1 MSQPVAEPS
10 PVPGIVAAELQS
22 TARGCGG
29 GWSGKIRSW
38 PGKVVPGN
46 DRQITAAVLTL
57 IGNARWPRDQ
67 ARELT
72 ALFTPLYRAGWCNEA
87 IVRMLDTDPDGTR
100 QPPWLVDRDTPTI
113 GPLKIYLARRLHAWI
128 PADPGEQDDTRDI
141 TRLPAELPDP
151 PVAGTTF
158 RSWAERMHLVYGDA
172 ERRTPA
178 APAAGS
184 VGPDRRHGRGGQAT
198 PLERRREAVRRR
210 QRALGAL
217 WERGE
222 RERYEDDP
230 AITADTAL
238 LLDPGVYD
246 AVVIA
251 ARTGDRAQIGRLRR
265 AVRLA
270 RLDVAARP
278 GQDVGAGR
286 AAEIRQL
293 AQTITRRD
301 GSVIPLGSL
310 ALLLADMA

>member
-10 PVPGIVAAELQS
+10 PVPGIIAAELQVA
-22 TARGCGG
+22 ARGSAG
-29 GWSGKIRSW
+29 GWSGQIRSW

-72 ALFTPLYRAGWCNEA
+72 ALFAPLYRAGWCNEA

-100 QPPWLVDRDTPTI
+100 RPPWLSDRDTPTI
-113 GPLKIYLARRLHAWI
+113 GPLKSYLARRLHAWI
-128 PADPGEQDDTRDI
+128 PAEPDEQDDTRDI
-141 TRLPAELPDP
+141 TRLPSELPDP
-151 PVAGTTF
+151 PIAGTTF
-158 RSWAERMHLVYGDA
+158 RSWAERMRLVYGDA
-172 ERRTPA
+172 ERRAPA
-178 APAAGS
+178 APGS
-184 VGPDRRHGRGGQAT
+184 AGPDRRGGQVT

-222 RERYEDDP
+222 RERYENDP

-251 ARTGDRAQIGRLRR
+251 ARTGDRAQIARLRR

-270 RLDVAARP
+270 RLDAAAQPAREV
-278 GQDVGAGR
+278 DAGR

>member
-1 MSQPVAEPS
+1 MSQPVVEHS
-10 PVPGIVAAELQS
+10 PVPGIIAAELQVA
-22 TARGCGG
+22 ARGSAG
-29 GWSGKIRSW
+29 GWSGRLRSW

-67 ARELT
+67 ATELT
-72 ALFTPLYRAGWCNEA
+72 ALFAPLYRAGWCNEA

-100 QPPWLVDRDTPTI
+100 QPPWLVDRATPTI
-113 GPLKIYLARRLHAWI
+113 GPLKIYLARRLRAWI
-128 PADPGEQDDTRDI
+128 PADPGEQDDTRAI
-141 TRLPAELPDP
+141 TRLPASLPDP

-158 RSWAERMHLVYGDA
+158 PAWAERMRLVYGDA
-172 ERRTPA
+172 ERRKPA
-178 APAAGS
+178 THPATS
-184 VGPDRRHGRGGQAT
+184 SEPDRRRGRGGQAT

-217 WERGE
+217 WDRGE
-222 RERYEDDP
+222 RGLLENDP

-238 LLDPGVYD
+238 LLHPSVYD
-246 AVVIA
+246 AVKIV
-251 ARTGDRAQIGRLRR
+251 ARTGDRAQIARLRR

-278 GQDVGAGR
+278 GQEVDAGR

-301 GSVIPLGSL
+301 GSAIPLGSL